1 MGPGIIIAIVVG
13 IVALIVVGILIAIYN
28 GLVALKNRFKNAYA
42 QIDVQL
48 KRRYDLIPNLVE
60 TAKAYLAHERGTLEA
75 VIAARNQ
82 AAAAN
87 TRVAANPGDG
97 AAVTGLAAAEGMLGA
112 SLGRL
117 FALAE
122 AYPQLK
128 ADATMK
134 QLSEELTSTE
144 NRIAFARQAFNDAV
158 MQYNT
163 ARESFPGVMFAGAFP
178 GAQLLESTQSAQE
191 REAPK
196 VTF

>member
-1 MGPGIIIAIVVG
+1 MVPAIIASVV
-13 IVALIVVGILIAIYN
+13 VLLVLIAIAVSVYN
-28 GLVALKNRFKNAYA
+28 GLVALKNRFRNAYA

-60 TAKAYLAHERGTLEA
+60 TAKAYLAHERQTLEA

-87 TRVAANPGDG
+87 TRAAADPGDRG
-97 AAVTGLAAAEGMLGA
+97 AIGAVAVAEGALGA

-128 ADATMK
+128 ADASMK
-134 QLSEELTSTE
+134 QLAEELSSTE

-163 ARESFPGVMFAGAFP
+163 TRESFPGLLLAGAFAP
-178 GAQLLESTQSAQE
+178 AQLLEATSKPEE

-196 VTF
+196 VAF